1 MSINIDD
8 AFILPFLLF
17 VVDSLFV
24 DSFEDFS
31 LLPSFLSL
39 AFDESDFFFN
49 ASFSDFSLRFF
60 SFSFSFLEGCW
71 SDKPV
76 FAFFDLASAFSFVFL
91 VFGFKLNSL
100 FLDFSFDSFLVSV
113 CFLYSASSL

>member
-1 MSINIDD
+1 MNLI
-8 AFILPFLLF
+8 
-17 VVDSLFV
+17 
-24 DSFEDFS
+24 
-31 LLPSFLSL
+31 
-39 AFDESDFFFN
+39 FFFN

-60 SFSFSFLEGCW
+60 SFSFSFFEGCW

-113 CFLYSASSL
+113 CFLFSASFL